1 MVKFLFGLFAGV
13 ALAILLAIG
22 ILLAAVR
29 LGERPPQIAQNSV
42 LVLNLD
48 GDVVERPP
56 LSIPLPFFEAR
67 TSLTTTDVWRVLR
80 AAETD
85 PRIKAVLLMPDG
97 VGAGW
102 GIMQEI
108 REDLQRV
115 RDSGKPVWAYLRAP
129 STREY
134 YLAAAAGRVAMSPQD
149 MLDLKG
155 LRAEVMYFRGAL
167 DKLGIQV
174 EIEHAGKYKDYGDM
188 FTRTDMSPETRE
200 VLNSVLDDL
209 YGQLISGI
217 ATGRKKTPEQVR
229 AIIDEGPFL
238 SREAL
243 SGGLV
248 DALEYEG
255 QMFSALEKQTG
266 GPSLARINS
275 RDYLRAIAADSPPAT
290 RNRVALVV
298 GEGSIVR
305 GQMTTLDGDTG
316 IQAGE
321 FVKLLEQVAGDSG
334 IRAAIVRINS
344 PGGDSFASDE
354 IWQAMRALSRR
365 KPVVISMSDE
375 AASGGYYI
383 SMTGDPVVAYPGTYT
398 GSVGVFFGKINLRG
412 LYEKLGIR
420 KELLTR
426 GRFAAIDSDWEP
438 LSEAAR
444 RKLQEGVDDNYRVF
458 VEKVAEARKRKFEEV
473 EPLAQGRV
481 WLGTQ
486 ARRNGL
492 VDELGGLNR
501 AVELIREKAR
511 IPRGEKIALT
521 VYPPRRSL
529 WERLMRRPSQSL
541 APPWL
546 SAFLKRWPASDLM
559 HGGFMRLAPYSIEVK

>member
-1 MVKFLFGLFAGV
+1 MVKFLLGLFAGV
-13 ALAILLAIG
+13 ALAILLAIVT
-22 ILLAAVR
+22 LFAAVR
-29 LGERPPQIAQNSV
+29 MGGRPPQVAPNSV
-42 LVLNLD
+42 LVLDLD

-56 LSIPLPFFEAR
+56 LSIPLPFFAAR
-67 TSLTTTDVWRVLR
+67 TSLTTTDVWRMLR

-115 RDSGKPVWAYLRAP
+115 RSSGKPVWAYLRAP

-134 YLAAAAGRVAMSPQD
+134 YLAAAAGRVSMSPQD

-155 LRAEVMYFRGAL
+155 LRAEVTYFRGAL
-167 DKLGIQV
+167 DKLGVQV
-174 EIEHAGKYKDYGDM
+174 DIEHAGKYKDYGDM

-209 YGQLISGI
+209 YGQLLS
-217 ATGRKKTPEQVR
+217 AVAAGRKKTPEQVR
-229 AIIDEGPFL
+229 AIVDEGPFL

-243 SGGLV
+243 SSGLV

-266 GPSLARINS
+266 GGKLARISS
-275 RDYLRAIAADSPPAT
+275 RDYLRAIAADSAPAT

-305 GQMTTLDGDTG
+305 GEMASLDGDTG
-316 IQAGE
+316 IQAAE

-354 IWQAMRALSRR
+354 IWQAMRTLSRR

-383 SMTGDPVVAYPGTYT
+383 SMTGDTIVAYPGTYT
-398 GSVGVFFGKINLRG
+398 GSVGVFYGKINLRG

-444 RKLQEGVDDNYRVF
+444 RKLREGVDDNYRVF

-486 ARRNGL
+486 ARQNGL

-511 IPRGEKIALT
+511 IPRGEKISLT
-521 VYPPRRSL
+521 VYPPQRSL
-529 WERLMRRPSQSL
+529 WERLMLRSSQSL

-546 SAFLKRWPASDLM
+546 SAFLKRWPASEM
-559 HGGFMRLAPYSIEVK
+559 MRGGFMRLAPYSIEVK